1 MSLFDI
7 AIIVIVILCLTR
19 GIFRG
24 IIKETVSLVGVFAG
38 FYIAGKHHLALGN
51 MLFARIW
58 DTTYAEVVA
67 FLAILFAMILIS
79 YAVEEVVD
87 YLLGL
92 KFFSWVDRLVGAGV
106 GISKGVLLASVFLI
120 IFMVYIPRS
129 TQLVD
134 SSRFLPYLELL
145 ARKIVVFAPSDIR
158 YAFEDE
164 IDGYRIGRKNHRKI
178 PGSDNANFRKG
189 A

>member
-67 FLAILFAMILIS
+67 FLAILFAMILIPYS
-79 YAVEEVVD
+79 YNGTSLQSTD
-87 YLLGL
+87 Y
-92 KFFSWVDRLVGAGV
+92 V
-106 GISKGVLLASVFLI
+106 ASF
-120 IFMVYIPRS
+120 
-129 TQLVD
+129 
-134 SSRFLPYLELL
+134 
-145 ARKIVVFAPSDIR
+145 
-158 YAFEDE
+158 
-164 IDGYRIGRKNHRKI
+164 
-178 PGSDNANFRKG
+178 PGSESDLQMRTNPGYVKRAG
-189 A
+189 APPGVRLRGSGPPG